1 MKKAE
6 GKPAKTNVGCKGRKK
21 GRGKLAKANV
31 GCKV

>member
-6 GKPAKTNVGCKGRKK
+6 GKPAKANVGGK

-31 GCKV
+31 GGKV